1 MEIKLTKEECQN
13 VVVALASLA
22 KSPNATIVEMKL
34 LLTLSEK
41 FIWQESIP
49 ESTEKDNKE
58 MV

>member
-41 FIWQESIP
+41 FIWQEQTGKP
-49 ESTEKDNKE
+49 ELIEEK
-58 MV
+58 VV